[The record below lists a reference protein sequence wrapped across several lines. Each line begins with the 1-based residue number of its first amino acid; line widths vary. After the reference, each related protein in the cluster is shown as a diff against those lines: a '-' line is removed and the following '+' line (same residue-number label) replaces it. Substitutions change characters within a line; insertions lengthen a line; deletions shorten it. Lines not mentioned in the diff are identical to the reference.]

1 MKQRLTLHRW
11 LLVMAVA
18 VSGFTF
24 FDALF
29 AQEVSPDTKAQL
41 TETAQ
46 PSGNQTSGN
55 QSPPPAIQ
63 PPMKLQKRKKNSRR
77 YRHWHYPM

>member
-55 QSPPPAIQ
+55 QSPPAIQ